1 MWFVV
6 IAAVLVAAGLVIHSA
21 KPAWYAKLWY
31 PMNYSAAINREAGA
45 TGLDPAL
52 IAALI
57 WRESDF
63 EPASESH
70 RGAVGLTQVL
80 PSTARE
86 IAAAHN
92 APVGRAADLADPEVN
107 IAFGAWYLRQ
117 LIDRN
122 NGSVEDGLAAY
133 NAGAGNLTKWK
144 QQALAS
150 GHTFRVPEDIPFP
163 ETKAYVE
170 DILDAWSI
178 YRRTYGDQLNPPT

>member
-178 YRRTYGDQLNPPT
+178 YRRTYEDQLNPPT